1 MNITSTGTK
10 GSRVLGTVALTGLA
24 ALVAFGWF
32 ISPADAVQGD
42 AVRLMYVH
50 VPSAW
55 LAYLSFF
62 VTFVCSVAYL
72 VPKTRSLAWD
82 RVAAASAE
90 IGVLFTGLALVTGMI
105 WGRITWGVF
114 WTWDARLTST
124 ALLFLLF
131 CGYLALRRMPASPEQ
146 RAKRSAIL
154 GVIAFVDVPI
164 VHMSVLW
171 WDTLHQDPTVLRTDL
186 DPQIDGLMLTTLM
199 LGLAAFT
206 LTYAWLMVH
215 RLRIARMEEWVEAN
229 ALEEAIVERRAEA
242 ELADTPAGPAVT
254 TGAQP

>member
-10 GSRVLGTVALTGLA
+10 GSRVLGTVALAGMAT
-24 ALVAFGWF
+24 LVAFGWF

-62 VTFVCSVAYL
+62 VTFVCSIAYL
-72 VPKTRSLAWD
+72 IPKTRSLAWD

-131 CGYLALRRMPASPEQ
+131 VGYLALRRMPASPEQ

-154 GVIAFVDVPI
+154 GVVAFVDVPI

-199 LGLAAFT
+199 LGVVAFT
-206 LTYAWLMVH
+206 LSYLWLMVH
-215 RLRIARMEEWVEAN
+215 RLRISRMEEWVDAH

-242 ELADTPAGPAVT
+242 GLAEPSPAVT

>member
-10 GSRVLGTVALTGLA
+10 GSRVLGAVALAGLA
-24 ALVAFGWF
+24 TLVAFGWF

-62 VTFVCSVAYL
+62 VTFVCSVMYL

-82 RVAAASAE
+82 RVAGASAE
-90 IGVLFTGLALVTGMI
+90 IGVLFTGLALLTGMI
-105 WGRITWGVF
+105 WGRITWGVY

-131 CGYLALRRMPASPEQ
+131 LGYLALRRLPASQEQ
-146 RAKRSAIL
+146 RAKRAAIL

-164 VHMSVLW
+164 VHMSVQW
-171 WDTLHQDPTVLRTDL
+171 WNTLHQKPTVLRADL

-199 LGLAAFT
+199 LGVLAFT
-206 LTYAWLMVH
+206 VTYLWLMVH
-215 RLRIARMEEWVEAN
+215 RLRVGRMEEWIEAHE
-229 ALEEAIVERRAEA
+229 LELAISERQAEA
-242 ELADTPAGPAVT
+242 GLADAAPGTVATGVTP
-254 TGAQP
+254 